1 MKIVVYFETPKVLY
15 AEVVAQFASEEL
27 YAACFP
33 ILEEIAQRDGFIV
46 SESVRED
53 DVVNDKFDNEED
65 E

>member
-27 YAACFP
+27 YMACLP
-33 ILEEIAQRDGFIV
+33 ILEQIAERDGFIV

-53 DVVNDKFDNEED
+53 DFVTDKFDNKENE
-65 E
+65 